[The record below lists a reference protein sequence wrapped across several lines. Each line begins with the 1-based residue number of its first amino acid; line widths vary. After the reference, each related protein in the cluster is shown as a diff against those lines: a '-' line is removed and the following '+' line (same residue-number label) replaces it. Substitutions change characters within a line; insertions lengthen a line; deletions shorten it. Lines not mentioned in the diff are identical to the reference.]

1 MKNTI
6 LLIVVLMFAAVAGAQ
21 SLGDVARQTRTEKK
35 APAVFHVEGQ
45 AYPPEAAEPAPDK
58 SDSKKDAKTDAA
70 DNGGGKSADE
80 KSAGASSADGKSKDE
95 PKKSPAELAQKK
107 AEDWNKKLDAEKSEI
122 SNLQR
127 ELDVSQREQRL
138 RAAAYYGDAGTQMRD
153 QAKFAEDSRK
163 QQEEI
168 DAKKQALDAA
178 RNKLGDMQEQARKE
192 GVSNPD

>member
-6 LLIVVLMFAAVAGAQ
+6 SLIVVLMFAAVAGAQ
-21 SLGDVARQTRTEKK
+21 SLGDVARQTRSEKK

-45 AYPPEAAEPAPDK
+45 AYPPTADEQAPDK
-58 SDSKKDAKTDAA
+58 SDSKADAA
-70 DNGGGKSADE
+70 DKSGGKSADE
-80 KSAGASSADGKSKDE
+80 KNAGAAPSPDGKSKDKDE

-107 AEDWNKKLDAEKSEI
+107 AEDWNKKLDTEKSEI

-127 ELDVSQREQRL
+127 ELDVAQREQRL
-138 RAAAYYGDAGTQMRD
+138 RAAAFYGDAGTQMRD

-168 DAKKQALDAA
+168 DAKKQALDAH
-178 RNKLGDMQEQARKE
+178 RQKLGDMQEQARKE
-192 GVSNPD
+192 GVSSPD